1 MISNKVESKNEMR
14 EGGRLYCC
22 CHRQT
27 CKVCI
32 DQRLAATEATCTGPC
47 SALLCSSKLQNT
59 SKRRE
64 RNYTASCGASRKP
77 NTRERKIE
85 KKDFRIGK
93 SRRLRWFAKT

>member
-1 MISNKVESKNEMR
+1 MR
-14 EGGRLYCC
+14 EGGRLYRR

-27 CKVCI
+27 CIVCV

-47 SALLCSSKLQNT
+47 SALLPPKLQNT

-77 NTRERKIE
+77 NTRERK
-85 KKDFRIGK
+85 KDFEESERVEERG
-93 SRRLRWFAKT
+93 